1 MAGNQAFGDLI
12 RKRREEKKRGNPA
25 FSLRQFAAAI
35 DVSPTFLSR
44 METGEFDP
52 PSAEKIV
59 KMAELLELD
68 RDDLLVMAQ
77 KADPAAEQFMR
88 ERPRAVA
95 AFLRTARELNLTEDD
110 LMTMTREL
118 QKRKTD
124 G

>member
-1 MAGNQAFGDLI
+1 
-12 RKRREEKKRGNPA
+12 
-25 FSLRQFAAAI
+25 
-35 DVSPTFLSR
+35 
-44 METGEFDP
+44 
-52 PSAEKIV
+52 
-59 KMAELLELD
+59 
-68 RDDLLVMAQ
+68 MAQ